1 MDKIYLVYDEYRY
14 DGESMV
20 EIFPCATMEVA
31 IKKLQDRLEWNL
43 KNTHLNQFVDENL
56 ELTAPDDL
64 SDEDIWDVDED
75 SVNIWIESMEV
86 SLEINIV
93 EKEIIS
99 K

>member
-1 MDKIYLVYDEYRY
+1 MSKIYLVYDEYRY
-14 DGESMV
+14 DGESML

-31 IKKLQDRLEWNL
+31 IKKLQERFEWNL

-64 SDEDIWDVDED
+64 SDEDMWEVDEK
-75 SVNIWIESMEV
+75 SVEIWIESMEL
-86 SLEINIV
+86 SLEIYIA

>member
-1 MDKIYLVYDEYRY
+1 
-14 DGESMV
+14 
-20 EIFPCATMEVA
+20 MEVA
-31 IKKLQDRLEWNL
+31 VKKLQERLEWNL

-64 SDEDIWDVDED
+64 SCEDIWDVDED
-75 SVNIWIESMEV
+75 SVDIWIESMEV
-86 SLEINIV
+86 SLEIHIV